1 MGTTRG
7 IPDKAILLKRV
18 RAFYTTRGCRVQ
30 ITCFTS
36 LHGEL
41 IEEIEL
47 SCLMQSTA
55 SVPTTHRGGVSKS
68 AANPTESIA

>member
-7 IPDKAILLKRV
+7 IPDKAILLKRL

-30 ITCFTS
+30 TTYFTS
-36 LHGEL
+36 LHGEV
-41 IEEIEL
+41 IEDVEL

-55 SVPTTHRGGVSKS
+55 MPTTHRSGASK
-68 AANPTESIA
+68 AATNST

>member
-30 ITCFTS
+30 ITYFTS

-41 IEEIEL
+41 IEDIEL
-47 SCLMQSTA
+47 SCLMQSTE
-55 SVPTTHRGGVSKS
+55 VPTTHGGRVSKS
-68 AANPTESIA
+68 AANLIGSIA

>member
-1 MGTTRG
+1 MGPTRG
-7 IPDKAILLKRV
+7 IPDKAILLKRL

-30 ITCFTS
+30 TTYFTS

-41 IEEIEL
+41 IEDIEL

-55 SVPTTHRGGVSKS
+55 APTTHRGGVFKS
-68 AANPTESIA
+68 ATNSTGSIA